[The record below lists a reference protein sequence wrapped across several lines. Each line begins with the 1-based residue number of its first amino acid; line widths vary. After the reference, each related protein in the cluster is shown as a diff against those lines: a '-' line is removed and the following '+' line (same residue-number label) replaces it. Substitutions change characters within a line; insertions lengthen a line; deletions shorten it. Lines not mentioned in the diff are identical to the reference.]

1 MYKTSIEQLKNIP
14 LFTFVEDEE
23 LALIADKLDLKN
35 FPENTLIIKEGEAGN
50 CLYLIKN
57 GKVKVYAQHED
68 LDQEIVL
75 SYLESGDHFGEMALI
90 SGDPR
95 SASVLSVT
103 EVEAWELN
111 REVFDTL
118 IVNNP
123 SITLT
128 LTHLLTQRLKESNI
142 ARKATEEYYKQKFT
156 PHGDLKETDA
166 INLLKYAEE
175 NSLSGILVFEKD
187 KEEAKFHYS
196 KGQLIK
202 LEFDDKEEDE
212 AMDIILEWHEGSYK
226 IEPSII
232 KPEAQNV
239 EGEDSEKQPAEK
251 EAQAVP
257 QKEDELTI
265 IKSYLD
271 EKLSDFV
278 HFAGAKITQR
288 ALNRSYHNFE
298 KFFDNIQQIKITI
311 IPEITIELDTD
322 KWTDKFTLLLA
333 VLIRDVIE
341 AFERDVIGMMF
352 WSPRSS
358 DDKINTALEEM
369 QYFEYYE
376 QSMDL
381 IKG

>member
-14 LFTFVEDEE
+14 LFTFVEDDE
-23 LALIADKLDLKN
+23 LALIADKLDLKT
-35 FPENTLIIKEGEAGN
+35 FPANTLIIKEGDAGN
-50 CLYLIKN
+50 CLYLIKS

-68 LDQEIVL
+68 LEQEIVL

-142 ARKATEEYYKQKFT
+142 ARKATEEYYEQKFT
-156 PHGDLKETDA
+156 PRGDLKDTDV

-175 NSLSGILVFEKD
+175 NSLSGTIIFSKG
-187 KEEAKFHYS
+187 KEEANFHYA
-196 KGQLIK
+196 KGQLVK
-202 LEFDDKEEDE
+202 LEFEDKEEDE
-212 AMDIILEWHEGSYK
+212 AMDIILEWHEGVYK
-226 IEPSII
+226 IEPSIV
-232 KPEAQNV
+232 KPENKAV
-239 EGEDSEKQPAEK
+239 EDEPVKEEIAPAKEKQ
-251 EAQAVP
+251 
-257 QKEDELTI
+257 DETAI
-265 IKSYLD
+265 IRTYLE

-298 KFFDNIQQIKITI
+298 QYFDNINQIKISVL
-311 IPEITIELDTD
+311 PEISIELKTD
-322 KWTDKFTLLLA
+322 KWSDKLTLLLA
-333 VLIRDVIE
+333 VLIRDIIE
-341 AFERDVIGMMF
+341 AFDRDVIGMMF
-352 WSPRSS
+352 WSPRSTN
-358 DDKINTALEEM
+358 DNINMALEEL

-381 IKG
+381 VKG